1 DYAEL
6 KESREILKR
15 LIDIGE
21 KLDSRR
27 FIFHL
32 LLPRETEH
40 LEKWILES
48 IETFKIL
55 EKENDSEKIFCFEN
69 VFEPSTNLFDDIFLN
84 FKMSIPNT
92 FRCLDLGHSNVMYG
106 KEGTIT
112 WLQSMNLNEIR
123 QVHIHDNKG
132 KLDEHLP
139 LGWGNIDFK
148 EIFQIFNRQKIFP
161 LITVENFDKQS
172 LEHSL
177 IYVNENL

>member
-1 DYAEL
+1 MDYTRLYISLLWAQVFESLEEYDDLNVNYEFAFDKKDIQTVSDSDLVKCSNLLKSKGRKASVHAPFLGISYGQVDYAEL

-84 FKMSIPNT
+84 FKMSIP
-92 FRCLDLGHSNVMYG
+92 
-106 KEGTIT
+106 
-112 WLQSMNLNEIR
+112 SM
-123 QVHIHDNKG
+123 G
-132 KLDEHLP
+132 
-139 LGWGNIDFK
+139 
-148 EIFQIFNRQKIFP
+148 
-161 LITVENFDKQS
+161 
-172 LEHSL
+172 
-177 IYVNENL
+177 